1 MYSDD
6 KKPRPRK
13 LAVAMSNTDRIKLA
27 AKGYL
32 TYAVLV
38 LHDFWIYLCDLSF
51 RFYCAFIVKLVLMF
65 KGIRNEQLDVLYA
78 YAVCSTVIDMKASE
92 EAQVETTLP
101 RVRVYQDKS
110 DITYAIRAYYH
121 IDTVL
126 SCFTLQEWLKR
137 FSINAQIAEI
147 IFKRDALLMRS
158 RLDLNNDKEITTNT
172 DGVGTSLDVLP
183 GTILLNIDA
192 ITQHDD

>member
-1 MYSDD
+1 MYGDD
-6 KKPRPRK
+6 KKLRPRK
-13 LAVAMSNTDRIKLA
+13 PAVVMSSIDRIKLT

-32 TYAVLV
+32 TYAILS

-51 RFYCAFIVKLVLMF
+51 RFYCALIVKFVLMF
-65 KGIRNEQLDVLYA
+65 QGIRNDQLDVLYA
-78 YAVCSTVIDMKASE
+78 VCNTAIDMKASE

-101 RVRVYQDKS
+101 RVRVYQDKR

-137 FSINAQIAEI
+137 FGINAQIAEI
-147 IFKRDALLMRS
+147 IFKRNALVMHS
-158 RLDLNNDKEITTNT
+158 RLDLNNDREITTNT

-183 GTILLNIDA
+183 GAILLNIDA
-192 ITQHDD
+192 TTQHDD